1 MGKCIII
8 TSYKKLSDWY
18 SKVPDEA
25 KRQLYR
31 RISLYVEVEKN
42 EIFLYEM
49 DEHLKKTLKVTMK
62 NAVPSLL
69 AQKPAD
75 RQDEFLESTV
85 KSYYT
90 ALADDLPD
98 EEVQA
103 GLSSVKRNGTK
114 EIPQEQL
121 PF

>member
-1 MGKCIII
+1 M
-8 TSYKKLSDWY
+8 
-18 SKVPDEA
+18 
-25 KRQLYR
+25 
-31 RISLYVEVEKN
+31 
-42 EIFLYEM
+42 
-49 DEHLKKTLKVTMK
+49 KKTLRVTMK

-85 KSYYT
+85 KSYYM

-114 EIPQEQL
+114 EITQEQL

>member
-1 MGKCIII
+1 
-8 TSYKKLSDWY
+8 
-18 SKVPDEA
+18 
-25 KRQLYR
+25 
-31 RISLYVEVEKN
+31 
-42 EIFLYEM
+42 
-49 DEHLKKTLKVTMK
+49 MK

-69 AQKPAD
+69 AQKPTD

-114 EIPQEQL
+114 GIPQEQL